1 VELVLGGMKALVVG
15 YGSIG
20 QRHVRLLLGL
30 GCSVAVVS
38 RRLIEYSP
46 TYPNLTQALETWRP
60 DYVVIASCTSEHHED
75 LSNLAQHGF
84 CGLVMVEKPL
94 FNFNIPILENKFSK
108 LVVAY
113 NLRFHPLLQRLKA
126 IVDQPS
132 RLITAH
138 IYVGSYLPNWRA
150 NTDYRQS
157 YSAQRMAGGGVLRDL
172 SHELDYALW
181 LFGSWQRLTANG
193 GKFSALEIDS
203 DDTYSILMET
213 PSCSSVAI
221 HLNYLDRVPRRQI
234 LLNTEEQT
242 ISVDLYSNSI
252 SLNGVPESIALDQDF
267 TYRSEHQAMLSGQFE
282 LLCSAEAAQETLR
295 MIEAAEQA
303 ARLHTWIEQ

>member
-1 VELVLGGMKALVVG
+1 MGTAPAMKVLVIG

-94 FNFNIPILENKFSK
+94 FSFNIPIPENKFSK

-113 NLRFHPLLQRLKA
+113 NLRFHPSLQRLKA
-126 IVDQPS
+126 IADQPS

-157 YSAQRMAGGGVLRDL
+157 YSAQRIAGGGVLRDL

-181 LFGSWQRLTANG
+181 LFGSWRRLTANG
-193 GKFSALEIDS
+193 GKFGTLEIDS

-213 PSCSSVAI
+213 PLCPSVAI

-252 SLNGVPESIALDQDF
+252 NLNGVQESIALDRDF
-267 TYRSEHQAMLSGQFE
+267 TYRSEHQAMLSGHFE
-282 LLCSAEAAQETLR
+282 LLCSVEVAQETLR
-295 MIEAAEQA
+295 TIESAEQA

>member
-1 VELVLGGMKALVVG
+1 MKVLVIG

-20 QRHVRLLLGL
+20 QRHVRLLLDL

-46 TYPNLTQALETWRP
+46 TYTNLTQALESWRP
-60 DYVVIASCTSEHHED
+60 DYVVIASRTSEHHED
-75 LSNLAQHGF
+75 LSNLAKHNF
-84 CGLVMVEKPL
+84 CGLVMAEKPL
-94 FNFNIPILENKFSK
+94 FDFNIPIPEHRFSK

-113 NLRFHPLLQRLKA
+113 NLRFHPLLQQLKT
-126 IVDQPS
+126 IIDQSP

-138 IYVGSYLPNWRA
+138 IYVGSYLPNWRT

-157 YSAQRMAGGGVLRDL
+157 YSAYRTAGGGVLRDL

-181 LFGSWQRLTANG
+181 LFGYWRRLTANG
-193 GKFSALEIDS
+193 GKFSTLEIDS

-213 PSCSSVAI
+213 PSCPSVAI
-221 HLNYLDRVPRRQI
+221 HLNYIDRVPRREI
-234 LLNTEEQT
+234 LVNTEEQT
-242 ISVDLYSNSI
+242 ISVDLYSNSV
-252 SLNGVPESIALDQDF
+252 SLNGVQESIALDQDF
-267 TYRSEHQAMLSGQFE
+267 TYRAEHQAVLFGHFE
-282 LLCSAEAAQETLR
+282 LLCGVEAAQATLR
-295 MIEAAEQA
+295 TIEAAEQA

>member
-1 VELVLGGMKALVVG
+1 MKVLVIG
-15 YGSIG
+15 YGSVG
-20 QRHVRLLLGL
+20 QRHVRLLLDL

-46 TYPNLTQALETWRP
+46 AYTNLTQALESWRP
-60 DYVVIASCTSEHHED
+60 DYVVIASRTSEHHED
-75 LSNLAQHGF
+75 LSNLAKHDFG
-84 CGLVMVEKPL
+84 GLVMSEKPL
-94 FNFNIPILENKFSK
+94 FDFNIPIPENRFSK
-108 LVVAY
+108 LFVAY
-113 NLRFHPLLQRLKA
+113 NLRFHPLLQQLKT
-126 IVDQPS
+126 IIDQSP

-138 IYVGSYLPNWRA
+138 IYVGSYLPNWRI

-157 YSAQRMAGGGVLRDL
+157 YSAYRTAGGGVLRDL
-172 SHELDYALW
+172 SHEIDYTLW
-181 LFGSWQRLTANG
+181 LFGCWRRLTANG
-193 GKFSALEIDS
+193 GKFSTLEIDS

-221 HLNYLDRVPRRQI
+221 HLNYIDRVPRREI

-252 SLNGVPESIALDQDF
+252 SLNGIQENIVLDQDF
-267 TYRSEHQAMLSGQFE
+267 TYRAEHQAVLSGHFE
-282 LLCSAEAAQETLR
+282 LLCGVEAAQETLR

-303 ARLHTWIEQ
+303 AGLHMWIEQ